1 MQKSLT
7 MPKLGMT
14 MTEGTVLQWRYKEG
28 DFVEKDEALLEVM
41 TDKVNIEVEA
51 PFSGYLLK
59 MLAQEGDVLPVGAP
73 LATFVDD
80 KETLAASLSNTAE
93 MSSASPVSL
102 ATRVASTPAA
112 KREAALR
119 GIDLY
124 SVVQA
129 GATQP
134 VDRADVLAF
143 VQKNGSAPLVQ
154 GQHVSSG
161 TQEAIRATPVA
172 QRMAKEHRIDLAAL
186 AALKP
191 GGKVTRSDVEAHLS
205 TYSAGAALSRPRP
218 FTALPNGHD
227 QAIPVE
233 VGWHGAEGKTVPT
246 EDHSGA
252 QTVESE
258 LLPLSPVRTL
268 IAQRMLNSF
277 SSIPHIYLDM
287 EIDMTEAER
296 CRQRVGRDL
305 QARGEKAPSLTA
317 VLLRALAASLLL
329 YPQVNASFEAGGL
342 QGKDAVR
349 QWKVVH
355 IGVAVDTGQALLTPV
370 IRNAH
375 LQSLPALSH
384 ELRRLTQS
392 AHQGTLK
399 PEDMAGATF
408 TVSNLGMYGI
418 DTFHAI
424 IAPGQGAILAVGKVK
439 KRGVVIEDEQGE
451 RLEIRPLMKVSLSAD
466 HRILDGATGSR
477 FLQQFKAFLEDPYL
491 LV

>member
-14 MTEGTVLQWRYKEG
+14 MTEGTVLQWLYKEG

-51 PFSGYLLK
+51 PFSGYLTK
-59 MLAQEGDVLPVGAP
+59 ILAQEGDMLPVGAP
-73 LATFVDD
+73 LATLVDN
-80 KETLAASLSNTAE
+80 KEDLTASLVHVAE
-93 MSSASPVSL
+93 ASSTSSVSL
-102 ATRVASTPAA
+102 ATVVASTPAA
-112 KREAALR
+112 KREAALH
-119 GIDLY
+119 GIDLH

-129 GATQP
+129 GAVQP
-134 VDRADVLAF
+134 LERADVLAF
-143 VQKNGSAPLVQ
+143 VQKNGSAKV
-154 GQHVSSG
+154 GQEQSVRSD
-161 TQEAIRATPVA
+161 TQEAIRATPLA
-172 QRMAKEHRIDLAAL
+172 QRIAKEHRVDLAAL

-191 GGKVTRSDVEAHLS
+191 GGKLTRSDVEAHLS
-205 TYSAGAALSRPRP
+205 T
-218 FTALPNGHD
+218 FTAETGVSLSLPSTDIPDGYDKLVPAEIGRNDGHD
-227 QAIPVE
+227 KSVPVE
-233 VGWHGAEGKTVPT
+233 
-246 EDHSGA
+246 DHLGA

-258 LLPLSPVRTL
+258 LLPLSPVRLL

-277 SSIPHIYLDM
+277 TSIPHIYLDM
-287 EIDMTEAER
+287 EVDMTEAER

-329 YPQVNASFEAGGL
+329 YPQVNASFEARGL
-342 QGKDAVR
+342 QGKDAMR

-355 IGVAVDTGQALLTPV
+355 IGVAVDTGHALVTPV

-375 LQSLPALSH
+375 LQSLPALSN
-384 ELRRLTQS
+384 ELRRLTQA

-399 PEDMAGATF
+399 PEDMSGATF

-424 IAPGQGAILAVGKVK
+424 IAPGQGAILAVGKVT
-439 KRGVVIEDEQGE
+439 KRGVVVEDEQGE
-451 RLEIRPLMKVSLSAD
+451 RLEVRPLMKISLSAD

-477 FLQQFKAFLEDPYL
+477 FLQQLKAFLEDPYL